1 MGELLMVQIGDT
13 VVREPVT
20 FDRYDEKLRKYDKS
34 PMRGKVVYVHP
45 KGRYHTVEFMTA
57 GGPVRESFQGVER

>member
-1 MGELLMVQIGDT
+1 MVQIGDT
-13 VVREPVT
+13 VVRKPET
-20 FDRYDEKLRKYDKS
+20 FDRYDEKLRKYDKAA

-57 GGPVRESFQGVER
+57 GGPVRESFQGVEK

>member
-1 MGELLMVQIGDT
+1 MVQIGDT
-13 VVREPVT
+13 VVRKPET
-20 FDRYDEKLRKYDKS
+20 FDRYDEKLRKYDKA

-45 KGRYHTVEFMTA
+45 EGRYHTVEFMTA